1 MFLWKQ
7 TFFGLRPNHRPLI
20 HSEIFDLIYHS
31 NGGFTFSD
39 VYELPIYLRKFYM
52 KKLKDTINKQNS
64 ATTTDTNKTKQLV
77 KPK

>member
-1 MFLWKQ
+1 MYLWML

-52 KKLKDTINKQNS
+52 KKLKDVINKQNS
-64 ATTTDTNKTKQLV
+64 AAGHDANKTQQLV
-77 KPK
+77 KK